1 MKLPKYSHYF
11 RPSFQQSKK
20 YLDSSVVKKDSEFKF
35 IDLFAGIGGFH
46 IAMHTVGGECVFASE
61 IDKFARITYEH
72 NYKKWSPEVFENNF
86 FNQDIT
92 DPNLDYKNIPSFDVL
107 CAGFPCQPFSHAG
120 LKKGFGD
127 TRGTLFFN
135 IEQIVQAKLV
145 QAKKDKDDSL
155 IPKVLFLENVKGLKN
170 HDKGH
175 TFAVIKANL
184 EELGYEVRAE
194 VLNSKNFGV
203 PQNRERIFI
212 IAWYKKLIKANDFR
226 FPWGIDSDGEVI
238 FDKSKKDLLS
248 APTALG
254 NILLDEKELIK
265 SEQKNHKSYT
275 ISEKLWE
282 GHVRRKKEHGEKGNG
297 FGYSLF
303 KDDSPYTST
312 ISARYNKDGS
322 EILIDQ
328 SNLQKRPR
336 KLHPI
341 EAARLQGYPIDA
353 KNKNERFEIPVSD
366 AQAYKQFGNS
376 VSVPVIKVLA
386 QEIQNQLLK
395 L

>member
-1 MKLPKYSHYF
+1 M
-11 RPSFQQSKK
+11 SKK
-20 YLDSSVVKKDSEFKF
+20 GNNVKKGTGKLEEDIRF

-46 IAMHTVGGECVFASE
+46 IGMHSVGGKCVFASE
-61 IDKFARITYEH
+61 IDKFARVTYEH
-72 NYKKWSPEVFENNF
+72 NYKKWSPEVFENNL

-92 DPNLDYKNIPSFDVL
+92 DPSLDYKNIPAFDVL

-120 LKKGFGD
+120 LKKGFSD

-135 IEQIVQAKLV
+135 IEQIVQTKID
-145 QAKKDKDDSL
+145 QAKKNKDDSL
-155 IPKVLFLENVKGLKN
+155 IPKVLFLENVKGLRN

-212 IAWYKKLIKANDFR
+212 IAWYKKLVKADDFR
-226 FPWGIDSDGEVI
+226 FPWGIDAEGEVI
-238 FDKSKKDLLS
+238 FDKSKKDTLS
-248 APTALG
+248 MPTALG
-254 NILLDEKELIK
+254 NILLNEKELSK
-265 SEQKNHKSYT
+265 SEQKNNKTYT

-282 GHVRRKKEHGEKGNG
+282 GHLRRRKEHGEKGNG

-328 SNLQKRPR
+328 SLLDKRPR

-341 EAARLQGYPIDA
+341 EAARLQGYPIGA
-353 KNKNERFEIPVSD
+353 KDKSERFEIPVSD

-386 QEIQNQLLK
+386 KEISNQLLTQIK
-395 L
+395 